1 MTDPLAQPLDLA
13 RGPAM
18 PNRFMLA
25 PLTNQQSHADG
36 TLSDDEYHWLTKRAE
51 GGFGLTMTCAAHV
64 SREGQGFP
72 GQLGIWSDAHL
83 PGLSRLAASINAQGG
98 VSSVQLQHSGRRA
111 RADVTGLAAVC
122 PWDDAETGARAL
134 STAEIEQVIEDFI
147 AAAVRAEKAGFHGVE
162 LHGAHGYLLGQFLDA
177 DNNHRTD
184 SYGGSFDDRCRVL
197 LTTIE
202 GVRART
208 GPAFQLGVRISPER
222 FGISIEESRA
232 LAERLMTGGD
242 IDYLDLSLWDVA
254 KLPVEE
260 AHRDKPLIAHFMD
273 LPRGR
278 TRLGVA
284 GKILDA
290 RTARRCLDEGADYVL
305 IGRGAI
311 LHHDFPRLALADPDF
326 AVTARPVTRD
336 YLRNEGLGEA
346 FIDYVAAGW
355 KDFVREES
363 SAA

>member
-1 MTDPLAQPLDLA
+1 MSDPLARPLTLS

-36 TLSDDEYHWLTKRAE
+36 TLSDDEYRWLTMRAE

-64 SREGQGFP
+64 SPEGQGFP

-83 PGLSRLAASINAQGG
+83 PGLERLARGINAHGG
-98 VSSVQLQHSGRRA
+98 LSSVQLQHSGRRA
-111 RADVTGLAAVC
+111 RADVTGLTALC
-122 PWDDAETGARAL
+122 PWDDAETGAQAL
-134 STAEIEQVIEDFI
+134 STADVERVIEDFV

-184 SYGGSFDDRCRVL
+184 GYGGAFEDRCRVL
-197 LTTIE
+197 FTIIDQI
-202 GVRART
+202 RART
-208 GPAFQLGVRISPER
+208 AADFQLGVRISPER
-222 FGISIEESRA
+222 FGITIVEAQA
-232 LAERLMTGGD
+232 LAERLMTSGQ
-242 IDYLDLSLWDVA
+242 IDYLDLSLWDVF

-273 LPRGR
+273 LPRGE
-278 TRLGVA
+278 TRVGVA

-290 RTARRCLDEGADYVL
+290 RTAHRCLEIGADYVL

-311 LHHDFPRLALADPDF
+311 LHHDFPRLAVADPDF
-326 AVTARPVTRD
+326 TVTPRPVTRD
-336 YLRNEGLGEA
+336 YLRREGLGEA
-346 FIDYVAAGW
+346 FVDYVAAGW
-355 KDFVREES
+355 KDFVREE
-363 SAA
+363 AAPA